1 MTSNQASGKT
11 TARQI
16 RIVGVVVFGAFLA
29 LLNQTV
35 MSPALPAIMVDFGI
49 DASTAQWIMSIYPLV
64 SGIMVPVSAFLIDR
78 FSTRVL
84 FFAAT
89 AAFAAGTALCAA
101 APTFFLLICGRVLQ
115 AAASGVLLP
124 LVSVVP
130 MLVFPVEKRGTA
142 MGVAGIVMSAGPAV
156 GPVLGG
162 AIIDAYGCD
171 QSNLIAI
178 MQEIQGEYK
187 YLSEGALTLIAEKLG
202 ISTAKVYSVATFYE
216 NFSLE
221 AKGRHIIKVCTGTA
235 CHVRKSG
242 PIYDSLRDA
251 LGLTGKRKTSADGL
265 FTLETVACLGA
276 CGLAPVMTIDGEV
289 HAKMTPEDALAL
301 VEDIRRKEAATA

>member
-1 MTSNQASGKT
+1 MSGQPTQTKT
-11 TARQI
+11 I
-16 RIVGVVVFGAFLA
+16 RSQLLA
-29 LLNQTV
+29 D
-35 MSPALPAIMVDFGI
+35 MKDGPYAACERLPRE
-49 DASTAQWIMSIYPLV
+49 S
-64 SGIMVPVSAFLIDR
+64 
-78 FSTRVL
+78 VL
-84 FFAAT
+84 
-89 AAFAAGTALCAA
+89 
-101 APTFFLLICGRVLQ
+101 
-115 AAASGVLLP
+115 
-124 LVSVVP
+124 
-130 MLVFPVEKRGTA
+130 
-142 MGVAGIVMSAGPAV
+142 
-156 GPVLGG
+156 
-162 AIIDAYGCD
+162 
-171 QSNLIAI
+171 
-178 MQEIQGEYK
+178 
-187 YLSEGALTLIAEKLG
+187 AEKLG